1 MQISFRLSLFFFG
14 LVSIHLAC
22 IGLEFDVMAK
32 ATKVLLIPSIGVLFW
47 ENMRQLKQRKTLLY
61 ALFFCWLGDT
71 ILLFPAYF
79 LGGLVAFLIGHI
91 LYIRL
96 LFPSKKKNWL
106 GSSLLIL
113 FGVAMAYQL
122 GLHVDDALRIP
133 VFGYLFV
140 ITNMGIL
147 AVSQTGAQNRRFWL
161 ALGGIL
167 FIISDSFL
175 AWNKFIHPFTSSGIA
190 VMSTYIAAQYSLVRG
205 FVTS

>member
-1 MQISFRLSLFFFG
+1 VLFFLG
-14 LVSIHLAC
+14 LVGVHLVC
-22 IGLEFDVMAK
+22 IGFEIDVLAK
-32 ATKVLLIPSIGVLFW
+32 ATKVLLIPSIGDLFW
-47 ENMRQLKQRKTLLY
+47 SNMSQLKQRNTLLH

-71 ILLFPAYF
+71 ILLFPTYF
-79 LGGLVAFLIGHI
+79 LGGLVAFLIGHL

-96 LFPSKKKNWL
+96 LFPSKKMNWI
-106 GSSLLIL
+106 GSGLLVL
-113 FGVAMAYQL
+113 FGISMAYQL
-122 GLHVDDALRIP
+122 GLHVDDTLRIP

-147 AVSQTGAQNRRFWL
+147 AVSQMGEKNKRFWL

-167 FIISDSFL
+167 FIVSDSFL
-175 AWNKFIHPFTSSGIA
+175 AWNKFIHPFATSGIA